1 MASLA
6 TQYCV
11 VKIDELS
18 YLFCDNAVIV
28 KCQHVI
34 PCSLIEPEF
43 ASSVMGRWRSLMF
56 TPGYEIADVGF
67 MCRILGVA
75 YPRVCREIGVAV
87 IDERYFR
94 LFPSDVHWLTAPRN
108 PERSPLLVKNGSKL
122 LGIVMPLKLH
132 PDIGTELLDEATDL
146 QLYSEEDGL

>member
-1 MASLA
+1 MKTTTANLTAEERLMRMASLA

-94 LFPSDVHWLTAPRN
+94 LFPSAVLQIR
-108 PERSPLLVKNGSKL
+108 RSSLSWA
-122 LGIVMPLKLH
+122 
-132 PDIGTELLDEATDL
+132 DR
-146 QLYSEEDGL
+146 